1 MPLRHTDPAGPEGDT
16 PCSTPCRSPTEA
28 RDAVGSFAILG
39 PKNNPPFF
47 AELLDYPEF
56 VTGRYD
62 TGIVG
67 RMRG

>member
-1 MPLRHTDPAGPEGDT
+1 MFDTLPIANRGESRGRVVRDP
-16 PCSTPCRSPTEA
+16 RTEEQP
-28 RDAVGSFAILG
+28 AVILG
-39 PKNNPPFF
+39 PKSNLPFF

>member
-1 MPLRHTDPAGPEGDT
+1 MTRPAPKETPRVRHPADRQPRRE
-16 PCSTPCRSPTEA
+16 PRS
-28 RDAVGSFAILG
+28 GSFAILG
-39 PKNNPPFF
+39 PKNNLPFF